1 MNIPCISIDYRL
13 SPEYPF
19 PAAIDDV
26 WQAYNWILKYAEDE
40 FNIELNNIIVVG
52 DSAGG
57 NLILVL
63 LYLLIY
69 NNKKLPKAV
78 FLSYPGNKLI
88 NISYNKNDLIIQY

>member
-1 MNIPCISIDYRL
+1 MISVDYRL

-26 WQAYNWILKYAEDE
+26 WQAYNWVLKYSEEE
-40 FNIELNNIIVVG
+40 FNMDFTDIIVVG

-63 LYLLIY
+63 LYLLIFY
-69 NNKKLPKAV
+69 NKKLPKAV
-78 FLSYPGNKLI
+78 FLGYPGIYTLN
-88 NISYNKNDLIIQY
+88 

>member
-1 MNIPCISIDYRL
+1 LISVDYRL

-19 PAAIDDV
+19 PEAIDDV

-63 LYLLIY
+63 LYLLIH

-78 FLSYPGNKLI
+78 FLCYPGKFNNKSI
-88 NISYNKNDLIIQY
+88 F